1 MAQRYGPFY
10 DDISQVTGSSG
21 WYGIYN
27 STHGVYVP
35 VYVDQSYD
43 NGGWVCVLANRRY
56 TAGMNNLKYTDAVN
70 SCNYRTEPS
79 SDDST
84 NTPAILSNLKNLGLD
99 DVNVWVGLKFWSM
112 FGGRKTSNKIEVVMF
127 AAATNGTAL
136 SATSS
141 HSERYTFRFDDF
153 LTSNNY
159 KWSNVSNGSIAAG
172 SLTPGLYSYT
182 NRNLTT
188 YDNDNDSNSGNCS
201 TYYNNNP
208 WWYGSC
214 WSGNMF
220 AGGGYIDGP
229 YWTSSSST
237 YSRQYMAVYI
247 K

>member
-10 DDISQVTGSSG
+10 DDISQVTGDSG

-27 STHGVYVP
+27 STYKVYVP

-56 TAGMNNLKYTDAVN
+56 TSGMNNCTFSQAIN
-70 SCNYRTEPS
+70 ECNYRTEPS

-84 NTPAILSNLKNLGLD
+84 NTPAVLSNLKNLGLD
-99 DVNVWVGLKFWSM
+99 DVNIWIGLKFWSM
-112 FGGRKTSNKIEVVMF
+112 FGGRKTSNKIEVAMF
-127 AAATNGTAL
+127 SSGTNGTAL
-136 SATSS
+136 NATGS
-141 HSERYTFRFDDF
+141 HTERYTFNFDGF
-153 LTSNNY
+153 TGANY
-159 KWSNVSNGSIAAG
+159 NWSNSGNGAVQVG
-172 SLTPGLYSYT
+172 STPGLYSYHIY
-182 NRNLTT
+182 RGLTT
-188 YDNDNDSNSGNCS
+188 YDDDNDENGGNCS

-220 AGGGYIDGP
+220 AGGGYVDGP
-229 YWTSSSST
+229 YWTSSSSGN
-237 YSRQYMAVYI
+237 SRQYMALYI